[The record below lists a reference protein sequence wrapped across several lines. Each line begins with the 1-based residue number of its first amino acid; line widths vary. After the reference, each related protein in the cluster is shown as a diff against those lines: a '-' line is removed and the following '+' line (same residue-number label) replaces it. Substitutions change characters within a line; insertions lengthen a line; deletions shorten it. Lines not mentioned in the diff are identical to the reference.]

1 MDANAT
7 KGQDQEF
14 LPVIF
19 MWKPNQYLVIQT
31 KNVSKNQ
38 KKVTAKKMGKHADLF
53 IFLSKKRKKYEETC
67 IL

>member
-1 MDANAT
+1 VDANAT

-38 KKVTAKKMGKHADLF
+38 KKVTAKKMGKHAELF
-53 IFLSKKRKKYEETC
+53 LFLF
-67 IL
+67 